1 MHISGQ
7 RPITQTPG
15 LQPWSKKSAPS
26 KAQQPIDKTYNG
38 LLVCPGENLTTL
50 SLVEKSPP
58 PKREVFSLD
67 FDSPPTPNSVPLD
80 LNGAWE
86 RRGGSELSNSLANL
100 MSGTGLSTRGGSLYS
115 RVKEGE
121 LQNLDFDLRF
131 QCDESG
137 KEAGCMSR
145 SINFSDREAPYVEH
159 CYFRLEKEFQK
170 GGIGKS
176 ILSNSVK
183 MYDKLGIGKVYLSAG
198 LSVGGYAWAKYGF
211 KPENRDDLFRL
222 YDEVRSNMYSLN
234 LNPRIYS
241 LVTGLLNCD
250 DPKTVWTLSDL
261 QMPVTK
267 FDGEQTTLGKALLM
281 GTSWNGE
288 LDLKDR
294 ESRER
299 FEQYVGS
306 NQQDGEVKA

>member
-67 FDSPPTPNSVPLD
+67 FDSEPHPNSIPSGLD
-80 LNGAWE
+80 QAWKK
-86 RRGGSELSNSLANL
+86 RGGDELSTSLSQL

-115 RVKEGE
+115 RVKEGA
-121 LQNLDFDLRF
+121 LQNLDYDLRF

-145 SINFSDREAPYVEH
+145 SVNFTDKEAPYVEH

-170 GGIGKS
+170 GGIGKN
-176 ILSNSVK
+176 ILSNSMK
-183 MYDKLGIGKVYLSAG
+183 MYDKLGIEKVYLSAG

-211 KPENRDDLFRL
+211 KPESRDDLFQL

-267 FDGEQTTLGKALLM
+267 IDGEQTTLGKALLM
-281 GTSWNGE
+281 GTYWNGAF
-288 LDLKDR
+288 DLKDR

-306 NQQDGEVKA
+306 NKQDGEVKA